1 MKPQRSPALVCL
13 LAGALA
19 AACRGEPRGPCE
31 PTPPPGEIGSI
42 CGFENPEDV
51 AWVPA
56 ASLLLVS
63 QMRHA
68 GEGPGGSLA
77 ALALDP
83 SGEPIAP
90 PRRLWPPARE
100 AVESQA
106 SAHAPAGDPECTQ
119 PPQAAR
125 FAPHGL
131 AAGAPEPD
139 GALPIAVVAHG
150 EREAVELF
158 ALRGVGEAA
167 ALRWTG
173 CVPLPANVVG
183 DDVWLGA
190 DGEIWVTNYQPALTG
205 LRGLY
210 YTIVGGLGLPTGEVL
225 RWRPGGAPASL
236 AHASGAPARLGHAGS
251 DAAHGWEAIPDT
263 RGPNP
268 NGLVL
273 APGGATLGVAFTS
286 ARAVAIRPLAPG
298 GDAARD
304 IGVGGY
310 PDALLWSS
318 RATLLVP
325 VHTNG
330 FAVLRCRFG
339 ALPCTSPWKLMEI
352 DPARGLA
359 SEIFAHDGSRI
370 GAVSSVA
377 EVGKRLYFGSVFDDR
392 IGLWIER

>member
-1 MKPQRSPALVCL
+1 MRPRRSTGLVCL
-13 LAGALA
+13 LAGALT
-19 AACRGEPRGPCE
+19 AACGGEPRGPCE

-51 AWVPA
+51 AWLPA
-56 ASLLLVS
+56 AGLLLVS
-63 QMRHA
+63 QMRHT
-68 GEGPGGSLA
+68 GEGAGGSLA
-77 ALALDP
+77 ALALGRTGD
-83 SGEPIAP
+83 PIAP
-90 PRRLWPPARE
+90 ARRLWPPAPAAAE
-100 AVESQA
+100 GEPST
-106 SAHAPAGDPECTQ
+106 HAPVGDPGCTR

-139 GALPIAVVAHG
+139 GALPIAVVGHG

-158 ALRGVGEAA
+158 ALRGAGEAA

-173 CVPLPANVVG
+173 CVPLPANAVG
-183 DDVWLGA
+183 NDVWLA
-190 DGEIWVTNYQPALTG
+190 ANGEIWVTNYQPALTG

-225 RWRPGGAPASL
+225 RWRPAGAPAS
-236 AHASGAPARLGHAGS
+236 
-251 DAAHGWEAIPDT
+251 GWEAIPDT

-273 APGGATLGVAFTS
+273 APGGATLGVAFTG

-304 IGVGGY
+304 IGVGGH
-310 PDALLWSS
+310 PDNLLWSS

-325 VHTNG
+325 VHTSG
-330 FAVLRCRFG
+330 FAFLRCRFG
-339 ALPCTSPWKLMEI
+339 ALPCTSAWKLMDV
-352 DPARGLA
+352 DPVHGVA
-359 SEIFAHDGSRI
+359 SERFAHDGSRI

-392 IGLWIER
+392 IGVWIER

>member
-1 MKPQRSPALVCL
+1 MRPRRSTGLVSL

-19 AACRGEPRGPCE
+19 AACGGEPRGPCE
-31 PTPPPGEIGSI
+31 PTPPPGELGSI
-42 CGFENPEDV
+42 CGFGNPEDV

-56 ASLLLVS
+56 AGLLLVS
-63 QMRHA
+63 QMRHT
-68 GEGPGGSLA
+68 GEGAGGSLA
-77 ALALDP
+77 ALALGLA
-83 SGEPIAP
+83 GEPIAP
-90 PRRLWPPARE
+90 PRRLWPPAPAAAAGE
-100 AVESQA
+100 AST
-106 SAHAPAGDPECTQ
+106 HALVGDPGCTH

-131 AAGAPEPD
+131 AAGAPGPD
-139 GALPIAVVAHG
+139 GAIPIAVVGHG

-158 ALRGVGEAA
+158 ALRGAGETA

-173 CVPLPANVVG
+173 CVPLPANAVG
-183 DDVWLGA
+183 DDVWLAA

-210 YTIVGGLGLPTGEVL
+210 YTVAGGLGLPTGEVL

-236 AHASGAPARLGHAGS
+236 SRASSAPAI
-251 DAAHGWEAIPDT
+251 GWEADPNT

-310 PDALLWSS
+310 PDGLLWSS

-325 VHTNG
+325 VHTSALG
-330 FAVLRCRFG
+330 FLRCRFG

-352 DPARGLA
+352 DPTRGVA
-359 SEIFAHDGSRI
+359 SERFAHDGSRI

-377 EVGKRLYFGSVFDDR
+377 EVGNRLYFGSVFDDR
-392 IGLWIER
+392 IGVWIEP